1 MQSFT
6 VYLTNLLMREPD
18 LQPSTEPCKP
28 LCVDLDGTL
37 IHTDC
42 LFETLIGAI
51 RLNPF
56 VLFQVI
62 GWLMKGRPILKAE
75 LAKRFLPDPALLPWN
90 ESVLEYVKKEKT
102 NGRKTLLVTA
112 SDHRV
117 AKSIGDYTGLFDEV
131 AASDG
136 RKNLKSHR
144 KAKHLEERFGE
155 KGFDYIGNEGC
166 DLAIWKVAGK
176 ALLANEDGRL
186 ENRARTEGLQTE
198 SIGPARPALTNAILK
213 ACRPHQWAK
222 NLLLFLPILT
232 AHLYLQGELLAK
244 AGIAFVAMGLCASV
258 VYLMNDLLD
267 LESDRVHE
275 SKKKRPFASGNLP
288 LHVGLFLLPILFLG
302 SFGLAV
308 GLVNLT
314 FALMLGGY
322 FVSTCAYSFHLKQR
336 ILVDV
341 FMLSGLYSL
350 RIWMGAT
357 IACEPGEKIGQGA
370 IEISHWL
377 ITFSSLIFLS
387 LAMAKRYSEL
397 HNLSLRKINQTS
409 GRSYRVDDMH
419 LIAQFGTISGYLAAL
434 VLALYVSSEK
444 SISLYSRP
452 AVLWMICP
460 LLLYWISRVW
470 LITCRGKMREDPVVF
485 AVRDKISYIVGAL
498 ILLAPFLA
506 DPK

>member
-6 VYLTNLLMREPD
+6 VYLTDILMKEPD
-18 LQPSTEPCKP
+18 LKAVTEIRKP

-51 RLNPF
+51 RQNPL

-62 GWLMKGRPILKAE
+62 GWLIKGRPTLKAE

-90 ESVLEYVKKEKT
+90 EPVVEYVKREKK
-102 NGRKTLLVTA
+102 NGRKILLVTA
-112 SDHRV
+112 SDERV
-117 AKSIGDYTGLFDEV
+117 ARGISDYVGLFDEV
-131 AASDG
+131 AASNG
-136 RKNLKSHR
+136 EKNLKSHQ
-144 KAKHLEERFGE
+144 KAKHLEALFGK

-166 DLAIWKVAGK
+166 DLAIWRLAGK
-176 ALLANEDGRL
+176 ALLAHEEKSL
-186 ENRARTEGLQTE
+186 ENKARKEGLQTE
-198 SIGPARPALTNAILK
+198 SIGPKRPTRIKAILK

-232 AHLYLQGELLAK
+232 AHLYLDGGLLAK
-244 AGIAFVAMGLCASV
+244 GGLAFVAMGLCASV

-267 LESDRVHE
+267 LESDRIHE
-275 SKKKRPFASGNLP
+275 SKKKRPFASGDLP
-288 LHVGLFLLPILFLG
+288 LHVGLLLLPILFLA
-302 SFGLAV
+302 SFGLAA

-314 FALMLGGY
+314 FAMMLGGY

-350 RIWMGAT
+350 RIWMGST
-357 IACEPGEKIGQGA
+357 IACETGETIGQDA

-397 HNLSLRKINQTS
+397 HNLSLRKIKQTS

-485 AVRDKISYIVGAL
+485 AVRDKVSYLVGML
-498 ILLAPFLA
+498 ILIAPFLA
-506 DPK
+506 GPK